1 MKMRK
6 FLPFF
11 AVISLLVLLFTSCT
25 GATGPA
31 GAQGPAGPAG
41 PAGAVG
47 AVGPTGPAGSA
58 GAIGATGANGPA
70 GTPGATGPTG
80 VAGAVGATG
89 PAGPAGTNA
98 VTSNWVDFFNP
109 APPLDANEYITCFQM
124 LAPAYFLT
132 TTNATTDR
140 VWKFDGKVWSV
151 IFTGPVDKI
160 NASGTNVYLL
170 KTGSK
175 AGSYINVSTDS
186 GLTFAKYPA
195 PPDAIGSLQFWGFI
209 ATGTASAITIRY
221 ADVNAVYKTTDKG
234 VTWNKQ
240 SCPIGTIVSMKAAGN
255 SDTNAVG
262 IDSAGK
268 VRLARQLANTDVWTV
283 IDTPIPIS
291 SACTYANG
299 LMALGYPAR
308 NGVLVSVSTVNG
320 DSGLWEYF
328 YDNPGWFRIDGGNAV
343 NQGTASSN
351 GTGAIGTAEE
361 GNGITYVVDGTT
373 SIVRIRG
380 VMSQADRITIP
391 SSIGTIV
398 WMTTSFVDTGAAAS
412 SVLNL
417 PCGICTDGDGK
428 AEKFMVYRD
437 SLNQAVTGVKA
448 SFIAPSSL
456 VVTWNALPM
465 ALDYKVFVSKSKQT
479 NYYTAINDLGIS
491 INYTPGST
499 VAWVNGLSS
508 TDYYV
513 TVWATS
519 PVTSFYGSITFHA
532 G

>member
-1 MKMRK
+1 MRK
-6 FLPFF
+6 FMSIF
-11 AVISLLVLLFTSCT
+11 AFVSMIVLLFTSCT
-25 GATGPA
+25 GAT
-31 GAQGPAGPAG
+31 GPAGPAG

-47 AVGPTGPAGSA
+47 AVGPAGPAGPA
-58 GAIGATGANGPA
+58 GAAGAAGATGATGAIGATGA
-70 GTPGATGPTG
+70 TGATGP
-80 VAGAVGATG
+80 AGAVGATG
-89 PAGPAGTNA
+89 PAGLAGTSA

-109 APPLDANEYITCFQM
+109 APPLDANEHITTFS
-124 LAPAYFLT
+124 LAAPMYFL
-132 TTNATTDR
+132 ATTSPTTER
-140 VWKFDGKVWSV
+140 VWRFDGKAWSV
-151 IFTGPVDKI
+151 IFTGAVDKI
-160 NASGTNVYLL
+160 NSSGTNVYLL

-234 VTWNKQ
+234 VTWARQ
-240 SCPIGTIVSMKAAGN
+240 SCPIGTIVSMKTAGN
-255 SDTNAVG
+255 SDTNAIV

-268 VRLARQLANTDVWTV
+268 VRFARQMANTDTWTV
-283 IDTPIPIS
+283 IDAPIPLT
-291 SACTYANG
+291 SAGTYANG
-299 LMALGYPAR
+299 LMALGYPTR
-308 NGVLVSVSTVNG
+308 NAVLVSVSTVNG

-361 GNGITYVVDGTT
+361 GNGVTYVVDGTT

-391 SSIGTIV
+391 SSIGTII

-412 SVLNL
+412 STLNL

-448 SFIAPSSL
+448 SFIAPSSM
-456 VVTWNALPM
+456 VVTWNAMPT

-479 NYYTAINDLGIS
+479 NYYTAASDPGIS

-508 TDYYV
+508 TSYYV

-519 PVTSFYGSITFHA
+519 PVTSFYGSTTFTIS
-532 G
+532 